1 MPRPFRVPGGML
13 GAVLA
18 GVGPAALLVFALIR
32 NRSEQIELGRF
43 GTISTLTLGLG
54 LMALGVVYYFVAGRP
69 KAMVAEVVSGDLVFG
84 VWLLVFGLGISSRAE
99 RGKLFTSRARA
110 REPYHHK
117 RMASRVAEL

>member
-1 MPRPFRVPGGML
+1 MLDILLYGASLLLEFAALIMLRVREPQMPRPFRVPGGML

-69 KAMVAEVVSGDLVFG
+69 KAMVAEVVTGQS
-84 VWLLVFGLGISSRAE
+84 
-99 RGKLFTSRARA
+99 
-110 REPYHHK
+110 
-117 RMASRVAEL
+117 